1 MKELSIEEKAR
12 RYDGAIKRLED
23 IETGKCQKTFMFTE
37 GLFDYIF
44 PELKES
50 EDERIRKEII
60 AHIKWCED
68 SGYCAKEEM
77 TRWITFLEKQ
87 GQKPFGFNNSDTIDH
102 NLNDYCCKIY
112 SALHK
117 ENGGVLSFARL
128 QHLAMDIYGW
138 CKEQF
143 EHKPTDKVEP
153 KFHEGDII
161 IHKELGGD
169 YIHNPH
175 KIIQVDIL
183 DKKYRLEGGL
193 VAHFGEQE
201 DYELV
206 ERKPAWSEAD
216 ENHVKSIL
224 STIECCKARFPNA
237 HAVVEAYNADIDWLK
252 SLRHRLQWKPSDEH
266 IHWLKWATN
275 RMPDT
280 EKANEAEA
288 VLEELLEEL
297 KKLTGE

>member
-37 GLFDYIF
+37 GLFNYIF
-44 PELKES
+44 PELVES
-50 EDERIRKEII
+50 EDERIRKWLI
-60 AHIKWCED
+60 
-68 SGYCAKEEM
+68 YYFKEVCDNVSEKEKKGVLD
-77 TRWITFLEKQ
+77 WLEKQ
-87 GQKPFGFNNSDTIDH
+87 G
-102 NLNDYCCKIY
+102 
-112 SALHK
+112 
-117 ENGGVLSFARL
+117 
-128 QHLAMDIYGW
+128 
-138 CKEQF
+138 EQM
-143 EHKPTDKVEP
+143 PVGKVEP

-206 ERKPAWSEAD
+206 EQKPAEWSEEDKAHIDSLLKRLEGMCKPDATFISTEFAISED
-216 ENHVKSIL
+216 E
-224 STIECCKARFPNA
+224 
-237 HAVVEAYNADIDWLK
+237 DWLK
-252 SLRHRLQWKPSDEH
+252 SIRHRSQWKPSDEQMDALLVK
-266 IHWLKWATN
+266 IPIENSCNKVDNILKSLYS
-275 RMPDT
+275 D
-280 EKANEAEA
+280 
-288 VLEELLEEL
+288 L
-297 KKLTGE
+297 KKLK